1 MPPQTENQTI
11 AIHILPDISRSKSNL
26 AMKFSQL
33 TEWNWNIF
41 LENSYTKYGIET
53 IPRPFVKK

>member
-33 TEWNWNIF
+33 TEWNRNIF
-41 LENSYTKYGIET
+41 LENPYTKYGIET

>member
-11 AIHILPDISRSKSNL
+11 AIHISPDISRSKSNL